1 MNVLKKYGKN
11 KLRGGL
17 TLLDNLATYMLDT
30 KAKRGPLFV
39 GWDIITACNA
49 RCSYCHRWKKE
60 NQATKPLT
68 KSEKLRIVKELGK
81 AGVWLL
87 SLCGGEP
94 LLDKDLMD
102 VIKTA
107 KQHNLLV
114 NISSNGFLLPKK
126 AEQLIL
132 QLKSKIDHFICSDQ
146 QLCVGAVKHLKQVT
160 DVLESLNYSRTEIQQ
175 TLIYLREQPDVAE
188 ISFDQIMRHALS
200 FLAKKM

>member
-1 MNVLKKYGKN
+1 
-11 KLRGGL
+11 
-17 TLLDNLATYMLDT
+17 MLDYI
-30 KAKRGPLFV
+30 KGKVHAIHEQSLSVFSEMLQLGFAINIAHPSSFSLGEEISLYLHLHWNQEQGPSLYGFKSVRERELFV
-39 GWDIITACNA
+39 
-49 RCSYCHRWKKE
+49 
-60 NQATKPLT
+60 
-68 KSEKLRIVKELGK
+68 
-81 AGVWLL
+81 
-87 SLCGGEP
+87 
-94 LLDKDLMD
+94 
-102 VIKTA
+102 
-107 KQHNLLV
+107 LV
-114 NISSNGFLLPKK
+114 NSCSGIGPKMSLNILSQIEVSIFINAIRSSDVKSLSQLKGIGTKK